1 MFRSIVGTFIR
12 DVCYRANLDTVSLN
26 EIKRFIMSI
35 NPEIKSFQRKPV
47 ENLLSARSVAIV
59 GASPKGR
66 WPMGI
71 YRNLKKAYSGKVFL
85 VNPNYK
91 EIADD
96 PCYPNV
102 AALPEVPEH
111 LLMLIPT
118 KAVLGTLE
126 EASRRGT
133 KAATIYSAGFGEGD
147 DLEGKKR
154 EQAMKELCERTGLVV
169 CGPNCMGS
177 FSLPEGLWSFPTSV
191 PLLRDGPVGLI
202 FQSGGSLGNWI
213 KGAAERGIGFTY
225 AVSSGNEVSLDLV
238 DYLSFLI
245 DDPETKLI
253 TLMVEG
259 VRRPTE
265 FMAVAEQALN
275 KNKPIL
281 IVKLGRSEMG
291 KRQAISHTGAL
302 AGSDDVFEAV
312 CKRLGLIR
320 VPTLEDL
327 TEITLAFLPGRYPR
341 GSRAAVVVNSG
352 GMKGL
357 ICDHCEELN
366 TNLAQ
371 LSDKT
376 KEAVRPLIPA
386 ELVVENPLE
395 CGVAGF
401 GDEQGFVNIV
411 KLHAEDDGVDLLAI
425 HGELPRF
432 PEKKEAT
439 LFRDLAATTDKPILA
454 FARSTYSLTDES
466 RTFQDEAEIP
476 FLQAIKPT
484 LRALAGLG
492 LYGERKRIGIPTL
505 AAASGG
511 AKDLDEEKLNNLLQA
526 HGIGVPKQALA
537 SGAAETAAKAQ
548 EIGFPVALKLVAAE
562 IVHKTESGAVVLGLK
577 NAREVEAEGKQLLSK
592 VPGKAQLLVQEMVQG
607 TEILLGARTDPQYG
621 PFLMVGLGGI
631 FVEILNDVAIRLLPV
646 DEREARA
653 MLQEL
658 RGYKA
663 LQGVRG
669 QPPRDIDALVRAMVG
684 LSDIFTA
691 HRNHLSDFE
700 INPLMVRARG
710 GGVAAVDVRVIRK

>member
-1 MFRSIVGTFIR
+1 MSSATF
-12 DVCYRANLDTVSLN
+12 T
-26 EIKRFIMSI
+26 
-35 NPEIKSFQRKPV
+35 RKPV

-71 YRNLKKAYSGKVFL
+71 YRNLKKAYGGKVFL
-85 VNPNYK
+85 INPNYK
-91 EIADD
+91 EIAED
-96 PCYPNV
+96 PCYPNL

-126 EASRRGT
+126 DAARLGT

-147 DLEGKKR
+147 DPEGKKR
-154 EQAMKELCERTGLVV
+154 GQAMKELCDQTGFVI

-177 FSLPEGLWSFPTSV
+177 FSLPEGLWTFPTPV
-191 PLLRDGPVGLI
+191 PLLKKGPVGLI

-213 KGAAERGIGFTY
+213 KGASERGIGFTY

-245 DDPETKLI
+245 DDPATKLI
-253 TLMVEG
+253 ALMVEG
-259 VRRPTE
+259 VRRSKE
-265 FMAVAEQALN
+265 FMTVAADALN

-302 AGSDDVFEAV
+302 AGSDEVFDAA
-312 CKRLGLIR
+312 CKLLGLIR
-320 VPTLEDL
+320 CPTLEDL
-327 TEITLAFLPGRYPR
+327 TEMSLAFMPARIPR
-341 GSRAAVVVNSG
+341 GSRAAIVVNSG

-357 ICDHCEELN
+357 LCDHCDELN

-371 LSDKT
+371 LSDRT
-376 KEAVRPLIPA
+376 REAVRPLIPA

-401 GDEQGFVNIV
+401 GDEQNFVNIV
-411 KLHAEDDGVDLLAI
+411 KFHAEDDGVDLLAI
-425 HGELPRF
+425 HGELPRY
-432 PEKKEAT
+432 PEKREAT
-439 LFRDLAATTDKPILA
+439 LFKNLAATTEKPILA

-466 RTFQDEAEIP
+466 RTFQDEATIP

-492 LYGERKRIGIPTL
+492 LYGERKRLGVPTL
-505 AAASGG
+505 PAADGKAE
-511 AKDLDEEKLNNLLQA
+511 DLEEEKLNGLLQSR
-526 HGIGVPKQALA
+526 GIGLPRQALA
-537 SGAAETAAKAQ
+537 STAAEAAMKAK
-548 EIGFPVALKLVAAE
+548 EIGFPVALKLIAAE
-562 IVHKTESGAVVLGLK
+562 IVHKTESGAVILGLK
-577 NAREVEAEGKQLLSK
+577 AMEEVESQAKQLLAKASAE
-592 VPGKAQLLVQEMVQG
+592 AQLLVQEMIQG
-607 TEILLGARTDPQYG
+607 TEVLLGARTDPQYG

-631 FVEILNDVAIRLLPV
+631 FVEVLKDVSIRLLPV

-658 RGYKA
+658 RGYKI

-684 LSDIFTA
+684 LSDIFA
-691 HRNHLSDFE
+691 VHRSRLSDME
-700 INPLMVRARG
+700 INPIMVRPQG
-710 GGVAAVDVRVIRK
+710 EGVAAVDVRLVRK